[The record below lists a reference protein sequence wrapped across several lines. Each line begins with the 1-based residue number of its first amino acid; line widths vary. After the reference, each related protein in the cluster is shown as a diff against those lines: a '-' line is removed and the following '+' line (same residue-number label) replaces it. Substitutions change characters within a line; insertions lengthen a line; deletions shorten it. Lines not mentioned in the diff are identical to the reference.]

1 MITLNLIALLSFLY
15 FVGASNKLQDQL
27 DKQNEENQKKI
38 DEIIALL
45 EKEGN

>member
-1 MITLNLIALLSFLY
+1 MITLNLIVLLSFLY
-15 FVGASNKLQDQL
+15 FVGASNKLQEQL